1 MTGGSRETGSRSAL
15 QSFQVRWG
23 IACGGLVML
32 ALALVGRAVHLQV
45 FNKGFLISQAEARHL
60 RTAKISANR
69 GVITDR
75 NGEPL
80 AASMPVDSLWVSPQE
95 LAQQPEHIHDLAK
108 ALGLDPD
115 ALARQIARNSEKDF
129 MYLQRHMN
137 PADARPIVDRG
148 IPGVHILREYQR
160 YYPAGEVTGH
170 LLGFTNVDDEGQEG
184 LELAFDEWLRG
195 HPGKKMVLRDRL
207 GRVIEDVERLEPSIP
222 GREIA
227 TSIDLRIQYVA
238 YRELKA
244 AVQYNR
250 AQSASAVVL
259 DAETGEVLAMVN
271 QPSYNPNDR
280 AQYSPGR
287 FRNRAIT
294 DLVEP
299 GSSLKPLVIA
309 AALESGQWKPGSR
322 VDTSPGMIQVGDKVI
337 EDKHNLGV
345 IDLTTLLARSSN
357 VGATKVAMSLPSE
370 QLWSVL
376 SHFGLGKPTSSGFPG
391 ESAGLLSHYENW
403 RPIAKATLAYG
414 YGLSVT
420 PLQLAEAYAV
430 LAAGGVMRPVSLLRV
445 DRPPIGRRVI
455 SAESARSVVD
465 MLEHVVSAEGT
476 GIRAAVAGYRV
487 AGKTGTARK
496 YAVGGYSQERYT
508 AVFAGV
514 APVSHPRLAVVVIID
529 EPSAGQYY
537 GGDVAAPVFS
547 RIVEAA
553 MRIMAVAPDK
563 FAPAPASPP
572 PTITAANV
580 P

>member
-1 MTGGSRETGSRSAL
+1 MSDRDEQPGSL
-15 QSFQVRWG
+15 QRSFQLRWG
-23 IACGGLVML
+23 FACALLVVLGLV
-32 ALALVGRAVHLQV
+32 LVGRAVHLQV
-45 FNKGFLISQAEARHL
+45 FDKGFLISQADARHL

-69 GVITDR
+69 GVISDR
-75 NGEPL
+75 NGQPL

-95 LAQQPEHIHDLAK
+95 LAQEPEHIRELAES
-108 ALGLDPD
+108 LGLDPA
-115 ALARQIARNSEKDF
+115 ALARQIARNAEKDF

-137 PADARPIVDRG
+137 PADARPILDRG
-148 IPGVHILREYQR
+148 IPGVHVLREYRR
-160 YYPAGEVTGH
+160 YYPAGEIAGH

-184 LELAFDEWLRG
+184 MELAFDEWLRG
-195 HPGKKMVLRDRL
+195 RPGKKMVLRDRL
-207 GRVIEDVERLEPSIP
+207 GRVIEDVERLEPPNP
-222 GREIA
+222 GRTVA
-227 TSIDLRIQYVA
+227 ASIDLRIQYLA

-244 AVQYNR
+244 AVQHNR
-250 AQSASAVVL
+250 ALSASAVVL

-280 AQYSPGR
+280 SQISPSR

-299 GSSLKPLVIA
+299 GSSLKPLVVA
-309 AALESGQWKPGSR
+309 AALESGQWRPDSR
-322 VDTSPGMIQVGDKVI
+322 VDTSPGMIQVGNKVI
-337 EDKHNLGV
+337 EDKHNLGM

-370 QLWSVL
+370 QLWTVL
-376 SHFGLGKPTSSGFPG
+376 SRFGLGKPTASGFPG

-420 PLQLAEAYAV
+420 PLQLAQCYAV
-430 LAAGGVMRPVSLLRV
+430 LAAGGIMRPVSLVRV
-445 DRPPIGRRVI
+445 ERAPIGRRVI
-455 SAESARSVVD
+455 SASSARAVVD

-514 APVSHPRLAVVVIID
+514 APVSSPRLAVIVIVD
-529 EPSAGQYY
+529 EPSAGVYY

-547 RIVEAA
+547 KIVEGA
-553 MRIMAVAPDK
+553 MRIMAIPPDK
-563 FAPAPASPP
+563 LAPAGPP
-572 PTITAANV
+572 PAAITAANL